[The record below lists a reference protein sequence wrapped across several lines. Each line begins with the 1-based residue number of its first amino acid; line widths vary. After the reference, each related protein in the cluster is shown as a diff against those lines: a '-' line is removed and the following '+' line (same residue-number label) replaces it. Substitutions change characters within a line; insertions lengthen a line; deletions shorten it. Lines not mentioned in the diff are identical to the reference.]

1 MTTQDMLATIA
12 DVIAK
17 AKTGVLATVDNTQRP
32 HLRWMTPAVLPGRP
46 GFIYAVTAPFFA
58 KLTQISANTAV
69 AWLVQTPSLKEIL
82 NIAGTVTVIDNPALK
97 NEIISAIGKH
107 LFVFWKTNPK
117 TEFLALET
125 RIASATYF
133 CPMQGSAETVLFRT

>member
-1 MTTQDMLATIA
+1 MTAHDMLATIE

-17 AKTGVLATVDNTQRP
+17 AKTGILATVDNTKRP
-32 HLRWMTPAVLPGRP
+32 HLRWMTPAVLQGRP

-58 KLTQISANTAV
+58 KLTQISANTYV
-69 AWLVQTPSLKEIL
+69 EWLIQTPSLKEIL
-82 NIAGTVTVIDNPALK
+82 SIAGTITVIDNPALK

-117 TEFLALET
+117 GDFLALET
-125 RIASATYF
+125 RIESATF
-133 CPMQGSAETVLFRT
+133 FRPMQGTSETVTFRT